1 MGKRRE
7 TQDPPS
13 FRRVCA
19 IVADHRPRALC
30 WLDMA
35 TQPDSALDAATV
47 DDRGIDRE
55 QIRAML
61 RLTPEERLRRVQE
74 FVESVLEIRELNEK
88 RTLR

>member
-13 FRRVCA
+13 FRCVCA

-35 TQPDSALDAATV
+35 TRPDSALDAATV

>member
-1 MGKRRE
+1 
-7 TQDPPS
+7 
-13 FRRVCA
+13 
-19 IVADHRPRALC
+19 
-30 WLDMA
+30 MA
-35 TQPDSALDAATV
+35 TRPDSALDAATV